1 MRKTSDTKHVRPPK
15 QERSRQKFDFI
26 VEAATRILSMSGYAA
41 LTTNEVARVAGVS
54 IGSVYEYFR
63 NKDEIVAVIVD
74 RHLSAAENSVAS
86 FHFQVAQEWSLK
98 RIINSLVSGFIALHK
113 DDPRLHR
120 VISSEVPLTKQQI
133 RRRQNL
139 EEQLVHGVTQLL
151 SGRVQNPALQGTL
164 VVQTA
169 DSLIHKWLLQMD
181 GAPLQAE
188 VMQLELEKMLLN
200 YLKSGVRT

>member
-1 MRKTSDTKHVRPPK
+1 MGKTSDKKHVRPPK

-41 LTTNEVARVAGVS
+41 LNTNEVARVAGVS

-74 RHLSAAENSVAS
+74 RHLSAAEHSVAS
-86 FHFQVAQEWSLK
+86 FDFQIAQEWSLK
-98 RIINSLVSGFIALHK
+98 QIINSLVSGFIALHR

-151 SGRVQNPALQGTL
+151 SGRVQNPVLQGML
-164 VVQTA
+164 IVQTA
-169 DSLIHKWLLQMD
+169 DQLIHKWLLQSD
-181 GAPLQAE
+181 GAPLKAD

-200 YLKSGVRT
+200 YLKPGVQT

>member
-1 MRKTSDTKHVRPPK
+1 MGKTSHKKHVRSPK

-86 FHFQVAQEWSLK
+86 FDFQVAQEWSLK
-98 RIINSLVSGFIALHK
+98 RIITSLVSGFIALHK

-133 RRRQNL
+133 KRRQNL
-139 EEQLVHGVTQLL
+139 EELLVHGVTQLL
-151 SGRVQNPALQGTL
+151 SGRVENPVLQGML
-164 VVQTA
+164 IVQTA

-181 GAPLQAE
+181 GDPLEAD

>member
-1 MRKTSDTKHVRPPK
+1 MPKTLDKKHVRPPK

-26 VEAATRILSMSGYAA
+26 VEAATRILSTSGYAA

-86 FHFQVAQEWSLK
+86 FDFPVAQEWSLK

-151 SGRVQNPALQGTL
+151 SGRVQNPVLQGML
-164 VVQTA
+164 IVQTA

-181 GAPLQAE
+181 GAPLEAD
-188 VMQLELEKMLLN
+188 VMQLELEKMLLS